1 MIERQILTS
10 LRQWRADKQRK
21 PLILRGARQVGKTSV
36 VELFGQ
42 EFDQF
47 ISLNLE
53 ITEERVLFERELP
66 IDKLVQSIFFHKNCT
81 RDNKKTL
88 LFLDE
93 IQHSPEAVAILRY
106 FYEKVPDLYV
116 IAAGSLLETLID
128 KQVSFPVGRV
138 EYMYLFPLSFLE
150 YLKAVGEVQA
160 AEMLQVNEVP
170 PNYAHEKLLGLFHQY
185 TMIGGMPEVVAHYAE
200 HQDLTALQK
209 IYNSLL
215 VGYQDDVEKYA
226 ESAAQARIMRHIV
239 RHVPLNAGERIKFE
253 GFGQSNYRSREVGE
267 AFRMLE
273 KSMLLQ
279 LTYPTIRTEP
289 PFESNQK
296 KSPRLQFLDTGL
308 MNHSVGLQKE
318 FIQLKDLNNLYR
330 GKLTEHIVGQQLL
343 STGLLKNNELMFWV
357 RDKAQ
362 SSAEVDFVLP
372 RGNMLLPIEVKSG
385 ATGALRSLHSF
396 MERTAGKK
404 AIRLYAGESS
414 VETIQTANGHSYEL
428 QHLPYYLAGDWLL
441 ESA

>member
-239 RHVPLNAGERIKFE
+239 RHVPLNAGE
-253 GFGQSNYRSREVGE
+253 
-267 AFRMLE
+267 
-273 KSMLLQ
+273 
-279 LTYPTIRTEP
+279 T
-289 PFESNQK
+289 
-296 KSPRLQFLDTGL
+296 
-308 MNHSVGLQKE
+308 H
-318 FIQLKDLNNLYR
+318 
-330 GKLTEHIVGQQLL
+330 
-343 STGLLKNNELMFWV
+343 
-357 RDKAQ
+357 
-362 SSAEVDFVLP
+362 
-372 RGNMLLPIEVKSG
+372 
-385 ATGALRSLHSF
+385 
-396 MERTAGKK
+396 
-404 AIRLYAGESS
+404 
-414 VETIQTANGHSYEL
+414 
-428 QHLPYYLAGDWLL
+428 
-441 ESA
+441 